1 MRLLVLF
8 LIGLSISGC
17 QGTNPY
23 GLTTASLG
31 DKVVSSATGVA
42 GEGVTPVKGIKY
54 VSLHPDRLL
63 RDEKTCVQVIKLS
76 YASNINYSEAIIGLR
91 NRALLVGGNAIS
103 IVGWA
108 ESASSSGLVGKIYLC
123 KKKPFHIH
131 W

>member
-8 LIGLSISGC
+8 LIGLFISGC

-42 GEGVTPVKGIKY
+42 GEGVSPVKGIKY

-63 RDEKTCVQVIKLS
+63 RDEKTCTQVIKLS

>member
-1 MRLLVLF
+1 MA
-8 LIGLSISGC
+8 GC

-23 GLTTASLG
+23 GLTTASIG
-31 DKVVSSATGVA
+31 EKVVSSVTGEA
-42 GEGVTPVKGIKY
+42 GSGVTPVKGIKF

-63 RDEKTCVQVIKLS
+63 RDERTCTQVIKLS
-76 YASNINYSEAIIGLR
+76 YAANINYSEAIIGLR

-131 W
+131 Y